1 VLNNIVSLEVA
12 ILVRELGGVVSRLG
26 VVRSEGLDDGGISLL
41 GG

>member
-1 VLNNIVSLEVA
+1 MLNNIVSLKVA

-26 VVRSEGLDDGGISLL
+26 VVGSEGLDDGGISLL

>member
-1 VLNNIVSLEVA
+1 MLNNIVSLEVA

-26 VVRSEGLDDGGISLL
+26 VVGSEGLDDGGISLL